1 MKKIYKLKAATKHS
15 MRPILVHMLCFV
27 FLSSTVLAQDKG
39 IRFEH
44 NLTWSEIAAKAK
56 AEKKYIF
63 VDCYTTWCG
72 PCKYMTKNVF
82 PLQEV
87 GDFFNQAF
95 INVKYQMDSTAKDNE
110 EVKMKHAD
118 AAFINKEYKI
128 MFYPTYLFFNPD
140 GELVRRDGGSSEAAE
155 FIALGKNALN
165 PAKQYYM
172 LAKQY
177 EQGDHDPGLLK
188 QLTLMAGEIPDE
200 EFNSRY
206 TNAYFATQKNLL
218 SEDNLQ
224 VVYDATKSVND
235 TGFKLIMNNLAV
247 FEKISSREHI
257 VKNMKSIIL
266 LHEYSAKENRGL
278 SNWTESGW
286 ATFNNRLKEKYPP
299 FYQDVFIDI
308 KARVAA
314 SKKQWTAFA
323 KLVTQ
328 YAQSGNAY
336 HEELNNYAW
345 AVFRECADKAILNQ
359 ALDWSLQSFT
369 KQDKP
374 EPGYIDTYAN
384 ILYKLGRKKEA
395 LQWEKKAQETAIAQ
409 GAGKE
414 WGQDVIDKINNGQK
428 TW

>member
-1 MKKIYKLKAATKHS
+1 MKKMYKLKALTKHS
-15 MRPILVHMLCFV
+15 LKLNVLLMPCFV
-27 FLSSTVLAQDKG
+27 FVCSAVLAQEKG
-39 IRFEH
+39 IKFEH
-44 NLTWSEIAAKAK
+44 NLTWSEISAKAK

-72 PCKYMTKNVF
+72 PCTYMTKNIF

-110 EVKMKHAD
+110 EVKRKHAD
-118 AAFINKEYKI
+118 AAFINMEYKI
-128 MFYPTYLFFNPD
+128 TFYPTYLFFNPD
-140 GELVRRDGGSSEAAE
+140 GELVRRDGGSAEAAE
-155 FIALGKNALN
+155 FIELGKNALN

-188 QLTLMAGEIPDE
+188 QLTLMAAEISDE
-200 EFNSRY
+200 EFISKY
-206 TNAYFATQKNLL
+206 TNAYFATQKDLL
-218 SEDNLQ
+218 SEENLP

-235 TGFKLIMNNLAV
+235 TGFRLIMNNLTV
-247 FEKISSREHI
+247 FEKIKSREDI
-257 VKNMKSIIL
+257 VKKLKTIIL
-266 LHEYSAKENRGL
+266 FQEYGAKENRGL
-278 SNWTESGW
+278 NSWNESGW
-286 ATFNNRLKEKYPP
+286 IGFKNRLKEKYPP

-308 KARVAA
+308 KARAA
-314 SKKQWTAFA
+314 AAKKQWAAYA
-323 KLVTQ
+323 KLVTL

-336 HEELNNYAW
+336 HDELNNYAW
-345 AVFRECADKAILNQ
+345 AIFRECTDKVILNQ
-359 ALDWSLQSFT
+359 ALGWSLQSFANEE
-369 KQDKP
+369 KP

-384 ILYKLGRKKEA
+384 LLYKLGRKKEA

-414 WGQDVIDKINNGQK
+414 WGQDVIDKINKGQK

>member
-1 MKKIYKLKAATKHS
+1 MKKMYILKAATKHR
-15 MRPILVHMLCFV
+15 MMPNITLLLCFV
-27 FLSSTVLAQDKG
+27 FIWTAVLAQDKG

-44 NLTWSEIAAKAK
+44 HLSWSAIAAKAK

-72 PCKYMTKNVF
+72 PCKYMTKNIF

-95 INVKYQMDSTAKDNE
+95 INVKYQMDSTAKDDE
-110 EVKMKHAD
+110 EVKRKHAD
-118 AAFINKEYKI
+118 AAFINKEYSI

-188 QLTLMAGEIPDE
+188 QLALMAGEISDE
-200 EFNSRY
+200 KFNTKY
-206 TNAYFATQKNLL
+206 TNAYFATQKDLL

-224 VVYDATKSVND
+224 VVYDATKSASD

-247 FEKISSREHI
+247 FEKIRSREQI
-257 VKNMKSIIL
+257 VKNMKGIIL
-266 LHEYSAKENRGL
+266 SHEYSAKENRGL
-278 SNWTESGW
+278 LNWNESGW
-286 ATFNNRLKEKYPP
+286 IAFKNRLKEKYPP
-299 FYQDVFIDI
+299 FYQDMFIDI

-314 SKKQWTAFA
+314 GKKQWTAYA
-323 KLVTQ
+323 KLVTE

-336 HEELNNYAW
+336 QEELNNYAW
-345 AVFRECADKAILNQ
+345 AVFRECNDKIILNQ
-359 ALDWSLQSFT
+359 ALRWSLQSFT
-369 KQDKP
+369 NVEKP
-374 EPGYIDTYAN
+374 EPGYMDTYAN

-395 LQWEKKAQETAIAQ
+395 LHWEKKAQETAIAQ
-409 GAGKE
+409 GTGKD
-414 WGQDVIDKINNGQK
+414 WGQDVIDKINKGQK